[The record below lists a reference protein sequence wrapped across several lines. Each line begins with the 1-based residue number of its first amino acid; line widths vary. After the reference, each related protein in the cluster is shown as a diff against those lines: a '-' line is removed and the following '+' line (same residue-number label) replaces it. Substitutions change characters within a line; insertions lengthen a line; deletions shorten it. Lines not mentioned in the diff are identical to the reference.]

1 MLEYLRSFFSSTEE
15 EALPASP
22 AASSGSG
29 GDMSAASPAGGSAE
43 EEAPSASPSASSGSD
58 GDLPTASPAGGT
70 AEDTDVNIT
79 FGSFGNS
86 PASVS
91 LPTDHPAGATK
102 QAKNV
107 KPATRRKA
115 AFGRVKAGHDA
126 VEVSNTSSHIR
137 RIEHDQSS

>member
-1 MLEYLRSFFSSTEE
+1 MLEYLRSVFSSTEE
-15 EALPASP
+15 EALSASP
-22 AASSGSG
+22 VASSGSG
-29 GDMSAASPAGGSAE
+29 ADMSAAP
-43 EEAPSASPSASSGSD
+43 PSASSGSD
-58 GDLPTASPAGGT
+58 GDLPTASPAGGA

-79 FGSFGNS
+79 FGSFGIS

-91 LPTDHPAGATK
+91 LPTDHPADATK

-107 KPATRRKA
+107 NA